1 MDPFGDISEEQLA
14 GKQPLGPSQP
24 QPKLD
29 DLLGSAP
36 TAHDQHGDDL
46 LGEILSATAS
56 AAPPVAEAINRAATE
71 PILQHDEDEDDE
83 GLMMGSPKR
92 SSAAQPERIQFES
105 GIDLSDIM
113 SKKTDDLH
121 EFKEVQDEQPEQHVP
136 KAKEQLEEVYSAA
149 TVQAAKAAEPAE
161 EEMDFRPLP
170 PEPEGHDSEEEE
182 EEPVSQQEAPPAPEP
197 SRPAPE
203 PPKPA
208 AAKPNAHDVE
218 IAACDFSGL
227 CSWFSEDR
235 LHPAGRES
243 DRGFLFWSSGPRAKQ
258 KSLFEPRSQPVRSA
272 ASPTVSSTMSNVMEE
287 VLSTLNSFTK
297 EDFGQLVYW
306 RDPKKSGLVF
316 GGVLLV
322 LLSLSAF
329 SLISVVAYVSLIAL
343 GGSIVFRIYKSV
355 LQAVQKTDDGH
366 PFKALL
372 ETDITLTEEKVQ
384 EVASVA
390 VSHINCTVTEL
401 RRLFLVED
409 LVDSI
414 KFGVLLWVLTYV
426 GAWFNGMTLIILGF
440 IGAFTLP
447 KVYENNQAQIDQ
459 YLDIARS
466 KMAEVSNKVKA
477 AIPLG
482 KKDKEQ

>member
-14 GKQPLGPSQP
+14 GKQPLGPSKP

-29 DLLGSAP
+29 DLLSSAP
-36 TAHDQHGDDL
+36 TAPEQHGDDL

-149 TVQAAKAAEPAE
+149 TVQAAKPVEPAE

-208 AAKPNAHDVE
+208 AAKPTAHDVE

-227 CSWFSEDR
+227 
-235 LHPAGRES
+235 
-243 DRGFLFWSSGPRAKQ
+243 
-258 KSLFEPRSQPVRSA
+258 
-272 ASPTVSSTMSNVMEE
+272 
-287 VLSTLNSFTK
+287 
-297 EDFGQLVYW
+297 FGQLVYW

>member
-1 MDPFGDISEEQLA
+1 
-14 GKQPLGPSQP
+14 
-24 QPKLD
+24 
-29 DLLGSAP
+29 
-36 TAHDQHGDDL
+36 
-46 LGEILSATAS
+46 
-56 AAPPVAEAINRAATE
+56 
-71 PILQHDEDEDDE
+71 
-83 GLMMGSPKR
+83 
-92 SSAAQPERIQFES
+92 
-105 GIDLSDIM
+105 
-113 SKKTDDLH
+113 
-121 EFKEVQDEQPEQHVP
+121 
-136 KAKEQLEEVYSAA
+136 
-149 TVQAAKAAEPAE
+149 
-161 EEMDFRPLP
+161 
-170 PEPEGHDSEEEE
+170 
-182 EEPVSQQEAPPAPEP
+182 
-197 SRPAPE
+197 
-203 PPKPA
+203 
-208 AAKPNAHDVE
+208 
-218 IAACDFSGL
+218 
-227 CSWFSEDR
+227 
-235 LHPAGRES
+235 
-243 DRGFLFWSSGPRAKQ
+243 
-258 KSLFEPRSQPVRSA
+258 
-272 ASPTVSSTMSNVMEE
+272 MSNVMEE

>member
-235 LHPAGRES
+235 LHPA
-243 DRGFLFWSSGPRAKQ
+243 
-258 KSLFEPRSQPVRSA
+258 V
-272 ASPTVSSTMSNVMEE
+272 
-287 VLSTLNSFTK
+287 
-297 EDFGQLVYW
+297 GQLVYW